1 MTGTESARNEHGER
15 GSLARLRVTGRALCL
30 SSYALLLSW
39 LSGCAA
45 FSPVRGVPIN
55 RVADAQCISV
65 RNYEQTIDLSLLRQ
79 IPPREHIVD
88 ARDILAIYIEGILGD
103 TDKPLPTSQ
112 PLGPHV
118 RATVGYPLEVRGDGT
133 ISLPYVPPI
142 PVAGL
147 TVPQVEQRIRET
159 YTIQKPLLQ
168 PGQDRILVGLHQPR
182 TFRVLVLRQEAGQ
195 RRTAESPFENT
206 DLQQEKR
213 GTGHVLTLPAFE
225 NDVLHAL
232 AQTGGLPGL
241 DAQNA
246 IYIIRQRV
254 STVPPHWNHGQPAA
268 VSAPPLWPTYSAQPA
283 VPQPAGVPVFP
294 MPVPHAEIGH
304 SIHNLRDTRDREANI
319 FTATEPEAVPPSL
332 QEQAWPPRTK
342 ANDPSP
348 EYAYPDGPQQPY
360 QFRGQSPSEHSL
372 AGYLQHQSPGWS
384 MPPAVQTYAAAG
396 AQIIRIPLRTA
407 PGQPLPFSPADVIL
421 EDGDVIFI
429 EARDDEFFYSSG
441 LLGGG
446 RFRLPRDRDLDL
458 VEAISLIE
466 GEGRAAR
473 PGKSI
478 GGASILNQDVSVGAS
493 RVVIHRKLP
502 DDTRVALQVNLYDI
516 LKNPNEPIL
525 IQPEDR
531 IYLRYAPWEVP
542 FAFLERHLLEGAV
555 IGAASSLTFGN

>member
-1 MTGTESARNEHGER
+1 MEYGERRESAPP
-15 GSLARLRVTGRALCL
+15 RALGLALRL
-30 SSYALLLSW
+30 STYAGWFFW

-45 FSPVRGVPIN
+45 FAPVRGVPIN
-55 RVADAQCISV
+55 RVADAQCTSV

-147 TVPQVEQRIRET
+147 TVPQVEQRIRDT
-159 YTIQKPLLQ
+159 YTVQKPLLQ
-168 PGQDRILVGLHQPR
+168 PGQDRILVSLHQPR
-182 TFRVLVLRQEAGQ
+182 TYRVLVLRQEAGQ
-195 RRTAESPFENT
+195 RRTTESPFENT

-246 IYIIRQRV
+246 IYIIRQRAG
-254 STVPPHWNHGQPAA
+254 TVVPHWNHGQPAA
-268 VSAPPLWPTYSAQPA
+268 VGASPLWPTYSAQPA
-283 VPQPAGVPVFP
+283 TPRPADVTVFP
-294 MPVPHAEIGH
+294 LPMPHTDIGH
-304 SIHNLRDTRDREANI
+304 SIHNLRYAGDREANI
-319 FTATEPEAVPPSL
+319 FSVMESEAGPSGL
-332 QEQAWPPRTK
+332 QQQAWPPQPTG
-342 ANDPSP
+342 PSPSSSSHP
-348 EYAYPDGPQQPY
+348 EYAYPDGPQQPLL
-360 QFRGQSPSEHSL
+360 FRGQSPNGHSL
-372 AGYLQHQSPGWS
+372 AWHPPQQTSVRS
-384 MPPAVQTYAAAG
+384 MPAAVQTYAAAG

-421 EDGDVIFI
+421 EDGDVVFI

-446 RFRLPRDRDLDL
+446 RYRLPRDRDLDL

-502 DDTRVALQVNLYDI
+502 DNTRVALQVNLYEV

-542 FAFLERHLLEGAV
+542 FAFIERHLLEGTV